1 MVQLF
6 DVRGRPHAMNTKWIW
21 TAAMTCMA
29 MIAFGQDIH
38 PLEIKANGQ
47 SRESQVGEW
56 LDQLHAERHHA
67 GAVVVL
73 KDGEVWAQWFH
84 GVERKGGAPV
94 NSESMFRLASV
105 SKQFTVAGVLT
116 AAAEGRLELDDDI
129 RAFLLECPY
138 EGVTVRHLMQHVSGI
153 PDFYMDLPIPE
164 RGFMGIADV
173 AQAMPNA
180 PRMKREVG
188 EDFAYSNTGYVLLAA
203 ILERVYDQS
212 FEALMMEHVF
222 VPAGLNCTRVWNLF
236 SEDKDWPRKTW
247 SMTDAGPDSEQMEP
261 TELDGVAGDGGVF
274 MCAEDVSLWNAWWTS
289 NQTVS
294 DSLRVQAFLPCV
306 LLSGETSDYG
316 FGWTL
321 PDADHVAH
329 SGAWLGAR
337 TLWWRSLDGQNAVV
351 VFNHT
356 RSDHS
361 VAVGQEIHKA
371 LMGQ

>member
-1 MVQLF
+1 M
-6 DVRGRPHAMNTKWIW
+6 KWIW
-21 TAAMTCMA
+21 AVAMTFA
-29 MIAFGQDIH
+29 VLIAFGQDFP
-38 PLEIKANGQ
+38 PLEFKANGQ
-47 SRESQVGEW
+47 TRESQIGEW
-56 LDQLHAERHHA
+56 LDLLHAEKHHA

-84 GVERKGGAPV
+84 GVERKGGPPV
-94 NSESMFRLASV
+94 TSESMFRLASV

-116 AAAEGRLELDDDI
+116 AATQGRLELDDDI
-129 RAFLLECPY
+129 RSFLLECPF

-153 PDFYMDLPIPE
+153 PDFYMDLSIPE
-164 RGFMGIADV
+164 RGFLGIADV
-173 AQAMPNA
+173 AQALPDA
-180 PRMKREVG
+180 PTMKREPG
-188 EDFAYSNTGYVLLAA
+188 EYFEYSNTGYVLLAA

-222 VPAGLNCTRVWNLF
+222 APAGLNCTRVWNLF

-247 SMTDAGPDSEQMEP
+247 SMTNVGPDSDQIEP

-274 MCAEDVSLWNAWWTS
+274 MCAEDLAQWNAWWTS

-294 DSLRVQAFLPCV
+294 DSLRVQAFLPSV
-306 LLSGETSDYG
+306 LLRGETSDYG

-337 TLWWRSLDGQNAVV
+337 TLWWRSLDGQNAVA

-356 RSDHS
+356 GSDH
-361 VAVGQEIHKA
+361 AITVGQEIIKA
-371 LMGQ
+371 LMDK